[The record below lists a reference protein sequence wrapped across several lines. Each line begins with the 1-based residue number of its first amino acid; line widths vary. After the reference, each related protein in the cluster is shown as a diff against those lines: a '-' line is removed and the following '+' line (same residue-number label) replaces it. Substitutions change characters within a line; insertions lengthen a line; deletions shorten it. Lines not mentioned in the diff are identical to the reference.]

1 MTLKNKVEKISKKNK
16 PILYIK
22 HNVSLSTS
30 VGCFVSNVLRIILHP
45 FNDELT
51 PVSRM
56 NNSLKSEELQGINL
70 GPYVC

>member
-16 PILYIK
+16 LILYIK

-70 GPYVC
+70 GLYVC